1 MLQRSADGSTV
12 VTSTSSGFVGLT
24 SKAGTKTG
32 ATLNY
37 FDTFLLRTFA
47 MLPGMLYDHN
57 ELNMME
63 FLIQTKALSQSCW
76 ILGNL

>member
-47 MLPGMLYDHN
+47 MLPGMWYDRN
-57 ELNMME
+57 ELNIMQ
-63 FLIQTKALSQSCW
+63 LVIQTRALSQSYW
-76 ILGNL
+76 TPGNL